1 MQLRQDF
8 FQPTGYFGRLAAR
21 IGLKIGRRLQGFT
34 VILLHVFMFHQKA
47 HFHRSIQK
55 LQRNASLAS
64 SPILGHAL
72 GKESSTPRDP
82 SKLWRL
88 SRRHLAKYFAPP

>member
-1 MQLRQDF
+1 
-8 FQPTGYFGRLAAR
+8 
-21 IGLKIGRRLQGFT
+21 
-34 VILLHVFMFHQKA
+34 MFHQKA
-47 HFHRSIQK
+47 LFHSSIQK

-72 GKESSTPRDP
+72 GKESSTSRDP